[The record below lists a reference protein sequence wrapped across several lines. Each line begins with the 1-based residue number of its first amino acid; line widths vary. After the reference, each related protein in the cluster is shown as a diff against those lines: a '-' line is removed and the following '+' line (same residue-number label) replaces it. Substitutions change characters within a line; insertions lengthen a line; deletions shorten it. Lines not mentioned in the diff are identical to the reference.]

1 MNDRSRPKAAP
12 ETATSANTIRRPIAM
27 SGVSEAASNA
37 AAWADEARRLRVEG
51 ERLCTYAGRRFDEA
65 NDADEQA
72 EYWRSLVDA
81 RERELRAL
89 QGGAS

>member
-1 MNDRSRPKAAP
+1 M
-12 ETATSANTIRRPIAM
+12 SAL
-27 SGVSEAASNA
+27 SEAARNA
-37 AAWADEARRLRVEG
+37 AAWSDEARRLRLEG

-81 RERELRAL
+81 REHELRAL
-89 QGGAS
+89 QGGVS

>member
-1 MNDRSRPKAAP
+1 
-12 ETATSANTIRRPIAM
+12 M
-27 SGVSEAASNA
+27 SGVSEAARNA
-37 AAWADEARRLRVEG
+37 AAWADEARRLRLEG

-72 EYWRSLVDA
+72 EYWRSRVDA